1 MKKTII
7 IPILILLSFF
17 SCFAN
22 ISHANREFD
31 EAIKTLSSRLKEKYS
46 LKEQKAMRIAVLPFV
61 NDDGK
66 KSKLGV
72 AVANTLQEYMFAPE
86 KYVLLERERV
96 DSLIEEFSF
105 NNSGYV
111 ENVSYE
117 KLGNLLGADV
127 VVLGTLTH
135 TNSQITINSRIVELQ
150 TGSILS
156 IAHVN
161 INETKD
167 LVDKYSSYIER
178 KEISING
185 AYEFTVEQIIVNAFK
200 PNGAPWDPGFDN
212 MESRPDIYYRIYKNN
227 SLVFP
232 ANPSIIPLHRNTY
245 EGDFRTVQAKIVL
258 EKDDVISIDVMEKDL
273 FEDDFI
279 GSVIFPPAKLV
290 RTINGE
296 DNEFAFGQVE
306 KMVLRI
312 RKIE

>member
-1 MKKTII
+1 MKNKVLT
-7 IPILILLSFF
+7 PVLILLSFF

-22 ISHANREFD
+22 ISHANKEFD
-31 EAIKTLSSRLKEKYS
+31 EVIKTLSFRLKEKYS
-46 LKEQKAMRIAVLPFV
+46 VKEKKVMRIAVLPFV

-72 AVANTLQEYMFAPE
+72 TVANTLQEFMFAPE

-127 VVLGTLTH
+127 VVLGTISH
-135 TNSQITINSRIVELQ
+135 ANSQIKINSRIVELQ

-161 INETKD
+161 MNETKD
-167 LVDKYSSYIER
+167 LADKFSSYIEK

-200 PNGAPWDPGFDN
+200 PNGAPWDPDFDN

-227 SLVFP
+227 TLEFP
-232 ANPSIIPLHRNTY
+232 ANPSIIPLARNSY
-245 EGDFRTVQAKIVL
+245 EGDFRTVKAKIVL
-258 EKDDVISIDVMEKDL
+258 EKDDVISINVMEKDL

-279 GSVIFPPAKLV
+279 GSVIFPPAKLIRV
-290 RTINGE
+290 INGE
-296 DNEFAFGQVE
+296 DNEFMFGQVE